1 MKLNEIAE
9 LVEGEVVGCQ
19 TNGDYEMTKAFCSDL
34 MSDVLRYS
42 LEETVLL
49 TGLCNIQTMRTA
61 EMADLSVVVIGRGKQ
76 PDEEMLALAMES
88 DITIIKTKF
97 SLFKVCGILFD
108 AGLKPLY

>member
-9 LVEGEVVGCQ
+9 LIEGEVVGCQ

-76 PDEEMLALAMES
+76 PDDEMLSLAEES
-88 DITIIKTKF
+88 DITIIKSKL
-97 SLFKVCGILFD
+97 SLFQICATLAN
-108 AGLKPLY
+108 AGLKPIY